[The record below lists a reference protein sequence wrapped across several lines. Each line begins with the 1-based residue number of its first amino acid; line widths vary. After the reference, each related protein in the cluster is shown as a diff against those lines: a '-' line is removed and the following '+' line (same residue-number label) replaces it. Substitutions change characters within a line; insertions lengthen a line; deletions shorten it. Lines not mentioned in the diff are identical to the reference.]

1 MPAMTR
7 RPAAWPLS
15 ESSASPRPPKNPW
28 TASSDSPLPRWAYST
43 MPKLVTTVVRSTAA
57 RRRAFPQL
65 TEREREALAVLVGG
79 GYLIAGW

>member
-1 MPAMTR
+1 
-7 RPAAWPLS
+7 
-15 ESSASPRPPKNPW
+15 
-28 TASSDSPLPRWAYST
+28 

-79 GYLIAGW
+79 GYLIPGW